1 MGGESQQ
8 ALEYTR
14 TTGQEP
20 TQLLSHFIV
29 IVLPEN
35 STRQTEKSLVVTR
48 SCALTQTK
56 TYPIQCCRH
65 EMHISVMSVF
75 IVVSLDVFTL
85 NWLSGMLQPPTL
97 CCTDITSETSR
108 AHTTHTHTKYN
119 LSFHRHHKYEYVYWT
134 SWEAV
139 ASVALRVLI
148 SSSKYYIYTDN

>member
-35 STRQTEKSLVVTR
+35 STRQTEKSLDVTR

-108 AHTTHTHTKYN
+108 AHKTHTQSTICRFIDTASMSTYTE
-119 LSFHRHHKYEYVYWT
+119 HHGKPLPALHYEY
-134 SWEAV
+134 
-139 ASVALRVLI
+139 
-148 SSSKYYIYTDN
+148 

>member
-1 MGGESQQ
+1 MGGRVSKPWNTH
-8 ALEYTR
+8 APPARNPLNCV
-14 TTGQEP
+14 
-20 TQLLSHFIV
+20 SHFIV

-108 AHTTHTHTKYN
+108 AHKTHTQSTICRFIDTASMSTYTE
-119 LSFHRHHKYEYVYWT
+119 HHGKPLPALHYEY
-134 SWEAV
+134 
-139 ASVALRVLI
+139 
-148 SSSKYYIYTDN
+148 